1 MAMTYHAVEAR
12 IKDAIE
18 AYHASNH
25 LPIAVQLLDNS
36 LFRRNDSDLDCKVYH
51 PNQTYMDFITDV
63 SRPIR
68 T

>member
-25 LPIAVQLLDNS
+25 LLIAVHA
-36 LFRRNDSDLDCKVYH
+36 R
-51 PNQTYMDFITDV
+51 
-63 SRPIR
+63 
-68 T
+68 